1 MIALSDEFL
10 FLLCNPRP
18 INYGMAPPAH
28 GRASKKPSGAASRE
42 LARGDARDSARGEG
56 RSGSLLELAAFAME
70 PRLPGAQ

>member
-1 MIALSDEFL
+1 
-10 FLLCNPRP
+10 
-18 INYGMAPPAH
+18 MAPPAH